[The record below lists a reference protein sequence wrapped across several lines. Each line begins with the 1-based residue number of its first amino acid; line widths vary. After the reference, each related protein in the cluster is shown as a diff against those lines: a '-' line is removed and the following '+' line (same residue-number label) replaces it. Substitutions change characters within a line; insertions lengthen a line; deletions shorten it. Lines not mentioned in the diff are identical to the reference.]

1 MKSKIERVDDIPLL
15 IAEFEKSGLN
25 ELLNQHFPDHGNW
38 QGVNGGKVAVGFLTY
53 ILSCSNHTISHV
65 ETWASERILTLGHC
79 LDESELTCKDFTDD
93 KLTNLLERF
102 SDETAW
108 AAFEHAHNQRLINV
122 YQLGVKE
129 EPIRLDA
136 MITQSHRAASGEFQY
151 GHSKQHRSD
160 LPQLKTMVA
169 TLDPLAMPLF
179 SKTVPGNTSD
189 DVLYLP
195 VLKELIGNL
204 NLLHQLFVGDCKM
217 GSMEV
222 RSFLQ
227 HKSQYYLLPLSKK
240 QCSQT
245 QLAAYLANRPSECVE
260 MLTEDKQGQPW
271 LKAKG
276 FEQMEQIHDEQ
287 NNRTWEERRIIV
299 YSPTYAKT
307 QKLAFENRLINAKT
321 DLELLLQAKQG
332 RKKLKTYEEV
342 HSAVQQILN
351 KHKVKG
357 FMQVNIEQREE
368 TKTIRAY
375 GNRPERIEAKLHFQL
390 QIQVDE
396 TLKAQHLQNLG
407 WRAYACNAP
416 KERLSTQQAILC
428 YRNEYRIE
436 HKFDELLNRVTALM
450 PVFLH
455 KENRIKA
462 LIRLLLLALK
472 YVSVIQYQV
481 RSELKATKQKIKELI
496 PGNPGRATDKPT
508 TSLILKAFNNIH
520 LNIVSVENKIHVNI
534 SDLKPVQLK
543 LLELLKIPPEIYRG
557 FNQLSFSRFDFSEM

>member
-15 IAEFEKSGLN
+15 VAEFEKSGLS
-25 ELLNQHFPDHGNW
+25 ELLTEHFPDHGNW
-38 QGVNGGKVAVGFLTY
+38 QGTNGGKVTVGFLAY
-53 ILSCSNHTISHV
+53 ILSRGDHRISHV

-79 LDESELTCKDFTDD
+79 LGETELTGKDFTDD

-102 SDETAW
+102 SDESTW
-108 AAFEHAHNQRLINV
+108 AAFEHAHNRRLIHV
-122 YQLGVKE
+122 YQLAVRE

-136 MITQSHRAASGEFQY
+136 LITQSHRSASGEFQY

-179 SKTVPGNTSD
+179 STTVAGNTAD

-204 NLLHQLFVGDCKM
+204 GLVNQLFVGDCKM
-217 GSMEV
+217 GSTQV
-222 RSFLQ
+222 RSFLH
-227 HKSQYYLLPLSKK
+227 HKDQYYLLPLSKK

-245 QLAAYLANRPSECVE
+245 QLAAYLANQPSALAEV
-260 MLTEDKQGQPW
+260 LKEDQHGQAK

-276 FEQMEQIHDEQ
+276 FEQIEEVVDDE
-287 NNRTWEERRIIV
+287 NGLKWEERRIIV
-299 YSPTYAKT
+299 YSPTFADS
-307 QKLAFENRLINAKT
+307 QKIAFENRLIKAKA
-321 DLELLLQAKQG
+321 DLAVILQAKQG
-332 RKKLKTYEEV
+332 RKKRKTYAEV
-342 HSAVQQILN
+342 QSAVQQILT
-351 KHKVKG
+351 KHKVKD
-357 FMQVNIEQREE
+357 FLQVNIEQQQEV
-368 TKTIRAY
+368 KTIRAY
-375 GNRPERIEAKLHFQL
+375 GDRPERTETKLHFQL
-390 QIQVDE
+390 QFEVNE

-407 WRAYACNAP
+407 WRVYATNAP

-450 PVFLH
+450 PVLLH
-455 KENRIKA
+455 KPHRIKA

-472 YVSVIQYQV
+472 YVSVIQHRV

-508 TSLILKAFNNIH
+508 TSLILGAFKNIH
-520 LNIVSVENKIHVNI
+520 LNIVSVENKIYVNI

-543 LLELLKIPPEIYRG
+543 ILELLKIPPEIYRG
-557 FNQLSFSRFDFSEM
+557 FNQFSFSNFDFSEM